1 MSKIVQRLE
10 QSQKLNPKQIL
21 EQNIIQLSIFNLEK
35 RILEELEQNP
45 ALEIV
50 ENEEDVNDKEND
62 ENEEFDFE
70 ELVSNPEEYE
80 YSKKTSTS
88 DIIEKMVETESSN
101 LFDDIMTQLNEID
114 VSDQELVVAEQILG
128 NLDDRGFLPIEPI
141 LIADRLGFEESF
153 VYKVKQKIQSLDPA
167 GIGSESIQDCILA
180 QLKKYYPKDKDSFQ
194 IVNDYFNEFSNHKYD
209 IIAKK
214 MNCTKDKVFETV
226 EKVSV
231 LNPSPAINYS
241 TEVVNHIIPDVVI
254 ENINGEWDVQ
264 VNDPGVPAIG
274 LSNQYIKMLENNKDA
289 SVKNFI
295 KQKLNKAKW
304 FISAIEQ
311 RNSTMIKVMKSII
324 NKQTDYFDSD
334 DRLLVPMIL
343 KNVALDVDMDIS
355 TISRV
360 TNGKYVQMPWGT
372 KELKRFF
379 SEGIKLDNGK
389 IISSVVFK
397 EKLKLFL
404 DNEDKTNPYT
414 DEQLTKELNKK
425 GYDIARRTVS
435 KYREMLKIPVAR
447 LRKI

>member
-1 MSKIVQRLE
+1 MPKIVQRLQ

-21 EQNIIQLSIFNLEK
+21 EQNIIQLSAFNLEK
-35 RILEELEQNP
+35 RIIEELEQNP

-50 ENEEDVNDKEND
+50 ENEEVNNDNEND

-70 ELVSNPEEYE
+70 ELVSNPEEYD

-88 DIIEKMVETESSN
+88 DTIEKMVEAESSN
-101 LFDDIMTQLNEID
+101 LFDDIMNQLNEIN
-114 VSDQELVVAEQILG
+114 VSNQELMVAEQILG

-141 LIADRLGFEESF
+141 LIADRLGFEEKF
-153 VYKVKQKIQSLDPA
+153 VCKVKQKIQSLDP
-167 GIGSESIQDCILA
+167 GGVGSESIQDCILA
-180 QLKKYYPKDKDSFQ
+180 QLKKYYPEDEDSLQ
-194 IVNDYFNEFSNHKYD
+194 IINDYFDEFSNHKYD

-214 MNCTKDKVFETV
+214 MNCSKDKVFETV

-241 TEVVNHIIPDVVI
+241 TDIVNHIIPDIVI

-264 VNDPGVPAIG
+264 VNDPRAPSIR
-274 LSNQYIKMLENNKDA
+274 LSNHYVKMLENNKDA

-295 KQKLNKAKW
+295 KQKLNKANW

-324 NKQTDYFDSD
+324 SKQADYFDSD
-334 DRLLVPMIL
+334 DRTLVPMIL
-343 KNVALDVDMDIS
+343 KDIAFDIDMDIS

-360 TNGKYVQMPWGT
+360 VNGKYVQMPWGI
-372 KELKRFF
+372 KELKGFF
-379 SEGIKLDNGK
+379 SEGIKLSNGEMV
-389 IISSVVFK
+389 SSIVFK
-397 EKLKLFL
+397 EQLKLFL
-404 DNEDKTNPYT
+404 DNEDKNNPYT
-414 DEQLTKELNKK
+414 DEQLTKQLNKK

>member
-1 MSKIVQRLE
+1 MSKIVQRL
-10 QSQKLNPKQIL
+10 QQTQKLNPKQIL
-21 EQNIIQLSIFNLEK
+21 EQNIVQLSIFNLEK
-35 RILEELEQNP
+35 RIIEELEQNP

-50 ENEEDVNDKEND
+50 ENEEEVNDKEND
-62 ENEEFDFE
+62 ESEEFDFE

-80 YSKKTSTS
+80 YSKKTSVS
-88 DIIEKMVETESSN
+88 DTIDKMAQAESSN
-101 LFDDIMTQLNEID
+101 LFDDIMSQLNELD
-114 VSDQELVVAEQILG
+114 VNEQELLVAEQILG

-153 VYKVKQKIQSLDPA
+153 VCKVKEKIQSLDPP
-167 GIGSESIQDCILA
+167 GIGSDSIQDCILA
-180 QLKKYYPKDKDSFQ
+180 QLKKYYPEDEASLK
-194 IVNDYFNEFSNHKYD
+194 IINNYFDEFSNHKYD

-214 MNCTKDKVFETV
+214 MNCEKDKVFETV

-231 LNPSPAINYS
+231 LTPSPAINYS
-241 TEVVNHIIPDVVI
+241 TEVVKHIIPDIVI

-264 VNDPGVPAIG
+264 VNDPGIPNIC
-274 LSNQYIKMLENNKDA
+274 LSNQYVKMLGSNKDA

-295 KQKLNKAKW
+295 KQKLNKARW

-311 RNSTMIKVMKSII
+311 RNATMIKVTKSII
-324 NKQTDYFDSD
+324 GKQKDYFNSD

-343 KNVALDVDMDIS
+343 KDIAQDVDMDIS

-360 TNGKYVQMPWGT
+360 TNGKYVQMPWGI
-372 KELKRFF
+372 KELKGFF
-379 SEGIKLDNGK
+379 SEGIKLTNGK
-389 IISSVVFK
+389 MISSIVFK

-404 DNEDKTNPYT
+404 DNEDKSNPYS
-414 DEQLTKELNKK
+414 DEELTKALNDK

-435 KYREMLKIPVAR
+435 KYREMIKIPVAR

>member
-50 ENEEDVNDKEND
+50 ENEEDINDKEND

-80 YSKKTSTS
+80 FSKKTSTS

-209 IIAKK
+209 VIAKK

-295 KQKLNKAKW
+295 KQKINKAKW

-324 NKQTDYFDSD
+324 DKQKDYFDSD

-343 KNVALDVDMDIS
+343 KDVALDVDMDIS

-379 SEGIKLDNGK
+379 SEGIKLNNGK

>member
-10 QSQKLNPKQIL
+10 QSQKLNPRQIL
-21 EQNIIQLSIFNLEK
+21 EQNIIQLSVFNLEK
-35 RILEELEQNP
+35 RIIEELEQNP

-50 ENEEDVNDKEND
+50 ENEEEVNDKEND

-80 YSKKTSTS
+80 YSKKTSAT
-88 DIIEKMVETESSN
+88 DTIEKIVEAESSN
-101 LFDDIMTQLNEID
+101 LFDDVMSQLNELD
-114 VSDQELVVAEQILG
+114 VSEQELKVAEQILG

-153 VYKVKQKIQSLDPA
+153 VCEVKQKIQSLDPA
-167 GIGSESIQDCILA
+167 GVGSESIQDCILA
-180 QLKKYYPKDKDSFQ
+180 QLRKYYPEDKTSLQ
-194 IVNDYFNEFSNHKYD
+194 IVSDYFDEFSNHKYD

-214 MNCTKDKVFETV
+214 MNCEKDKVFETV

-231 LNPSPAINYS
+231 LNPAPAINYS
-241 TEVVNHIIPDVVI
+241 TEVVNHIIPDIVI
-254 ENINGEWDVQ
+254 ENVNGEWDVQ
-264 VNDPGVPAIG
+264 VNDPGVPSIG
-274 LSNQYIKMLENNKDA
+274 LSNQYVKMLENNKDT
-289 SVKNFI
+289 SVKSFI

-311 RNSTMIKVMKSII
+311 RNATMIKVMKSII
-324 NKQTDYFDSD
+324 DKQKDYFDSD

-343 KNVALDVDMDIS
+343 KDVALDVDMDIS

-372 KELKRFF
+372 KELKGFF
-379 SEGIKLDNGK
+379 SEGIKLKNGK
-389 IISSVVFK
+389 MISSIVFK

-404 DNEDKTNPYT
+404 DDEDKSNPYT
-414 DEQLTKELNKK
+414 DEQLTKELSNQ

>member
-1 MSKIVQRLE
+1 MLKIVQRL
-10 QSQKLNPKQIL
+10 QQTQKLNPRQIL
-21 EQNIIQLSIFNLEK
+21 EQNIIQLSVFNLEK
-35 RILEELEQNP
+35 RIIEELEQNP

-50 ENEEDVNDKEND
+50 ENEEEINDKEND

-80 YSKKTSTS
+80 YSKKASAS
-88 DIIEKMVETESSN
+88 DIIEKMAQADSSN
-101 LFDDIMTQLNEID
+101 LFDDIMAQLNELD
-114 VSDQELVVAEQILG
+114 VNEQELMVAEQILG
-128 NLDDRGFLPIEPI
+128 NLDNRGFLPIEPI

-153 VYKVKQKIQSLDPA
+153 VYKVKQKIQSLDPP

-180 QLKKYYPKDKDSFQ
+180 QLKKYYPEDEASFK
-194 IVNDYFNEFSNHKYD
+194 IINNYFDEFSNHKYD
-209 IIAKK
+209 AIAKK
-214 MNCTKDKVFETV
+214 MNCEKAKVFETV

-241 TEVVNHIIPDVVI
+241 TEIANHIIPDIVI

-264 VNDPGVPAIG
+264 VNDPWIPNIR
-274 LSNQYIKMLENNKDA
+274 LSNQYVKMLGDNKDA

-311 RNSTMIKVMKSII
+311 RNTTMIKVMKSIM
-324 NKQTDYFDSD
+324 NKQKDYFNSD

-343 KNVALDVDMDIS
+343 KDIAQDVDMDIS

-372 KELKRFF
+372 KELKGFF
-379 SEGIKLDNGK
+379 SEGIKLINGK
-389 IISSVVFK
+389 MISSIVFK

-404 DNEDKTNPYT
+404 DNEDKSNPYS
-414 DEQLTKELNKK
+414 DEELTKVLNNK

>member
-80 YSKKTSTS
+80 FSKKTSTS

-295 KQKLNKAKW
+295 KQKINKAKW

-324 NKQTDYFDSD
+324 DKQKDYFDSD

-343 KNVALDVDMDIS
+343 KDVALDVDMDIS

-379 SEGIKLDNGK
+379 SEGIKLNNGK

>member
-295 KQKLNKAKW
+295 KQKINKAKW

-343 KNVALDVDMDIS
+343 KDVALDVDMDIS

-379 SEGIKLDNGK
+379 SEGIKLNNGK

>member
-209 IIAKK
+209 VIAKK

-295 KQKLNKAKW
+295 KQKINKAKW

-324 NKQTDYFDSD
+324 DKQKDYFDSD

-343 KNVALDVDMDIS
+343 KDVALDVDMDIS

-379 SEGIKLDNGK
+379 SEGIKLNNGK

>member
-88 DIIEKMVETESSN
+88 DTIEKMVETESSN

-141 LIADRLGFEESF
+141 LIADRLGFKESF

-180 QLKKYYPKDKDSFQ
+180 QLKKYYPEDKDSFQ
-194 IVNDYFNEFSNHKYD
+194 IVNDYFDEFSNHKYD
-209 IIAKK
+209 AIAKK
-214 MNCTKDKVFETV
+214 MDCTKDKVFETV

-343 KNVALDVDMDIS
+343 KDVALDVDMDIS

-379 SEGIKLDNGK
+379 SEGIKLNDGK
-389 IISSVVFK
+389 IVSSVVFK

-404 DNEDKTNPYT
+404 DNEDKSNPYT

>member
-10 QSQKLNPKQIL
+10 QSQKLNPRQIL
-21 EQNIIQLSIFNLEK
+21 EQNIIQLSVFNLEK
-35 RILEELEQNP
+35 RIIEELEQNP

-50 ENEEDVNDKEND
+50 ENEEEVNDKESD

-80 YSKKTSTS
+80 YSKKTSAS
-88 DIIEKMVETESSN
+88 DTIEKIVEAESSN
-101 LFDDIMTQLNEID
+101 LFDDVMTQLNELD
-114 VSDQELVVAEQILG
+114 VSEQELKVAEQILG

-153 VYKVKQKIQSLDPA
+153 VCEVKQKIQSLDPA

-180 QLKKYYPKDKDSFQ
+180 QLRKYYPEDKTSLL
-194 IVNDYFNEFSNHKYD
+194 IVSDYFDEFSNHKYD
-209 IIAKK
+209 VIAKK
-214 MNCTKDKVFETV
+214 MNCEKDKVFETV

-231 LNPSPAINYS
+231 LNPAPAINYS
-241 TEVVNHIIPDVVI
+241 TEVVNHIIPDIVI
-254 ENINGEWDVQ
+254 ENVNGEWDVQ
-264 VNDPGVPAIG
+264 VNDPGVPSIG
-274 LSNQYIKMLENNKDA
+274 LSNQYVEMLENNKDT
-289 SVKNFI
+289 SVKSFI

-311 RNSTMIKVMKSII
+311 RNATMIKVMKSII
-324 NKQTDYFDSD
+324 DKQKDYFDSD

-343 KNVALDVDMDIS
+343 KDVALDTDMDIS

-360 TNGKYVQMPWGT
+360 SNGKYVQMPWGT
-372 KELKRFF
+372 KELKGFF
-379 SEGIKLDNGK
+379 SEGIKLKNGK
-389 IISSVVFK
+389 MISSIVFK

-404 DNEDKTNPYT
+404 DNEDKSNPYT
-414 DEQLTKELNKK
+414 DEQLTKELSNQ

>member
-295 KQKLNKAKW
+295 KQKINKAKW

-324 NKQTDYFDSD
+324 DKQKDYFDSD

-343 KNVALDVDMDIS
+343 KDVALDVDMDIS

-379 SEGIKLDNGK
+379 SEGIKLNNGK

>member
-80 YSKKTSTS
+80 FSKKTSTS

-209 IIAKK
+209 MIAKK

-295 KQKLNKAKW
+295 KQKINKAKW

-324 NKQTDYFDSD
+324 DKQKDYFDSD

-343 KNVALDVDMDIS
+343 KDVALDVDMDIS

-379 SEGIKLDNGK
+379 SEGIKLNNGK

>member
-80 YSKKTSTS
+80 FSKKTSTS

-324 NKQTDYFDSD
+324 DKQKDYFDSD

-343 KNVALDVDMDIS
+343 KDVALDVDMDIS

-379 SEGIKLDNGK
+379 SEGIKLNNGK

>member
-21 EQNIIQLSIFNLEK
+21 EQNIIQLSVFNLEK

-50 ENEEDVNDKEND
+50 ENEEEVNDKEND
-62 ENEEFDFE
+62 ESEEFDFE

-80 YSKKTSTS
+80 YSKKTSVS
-88 DIIEKMVETESSN
+88 DTIEKMVETESSN

-114 VSDQELVVAEQILG
+114 VSDQELMVAEQILG

-180 QLKKYYPKDKDSFQ
+180 QLKKYYPEDKDSFQ

-209 IIAKK
+209 VIAKK

-241 TEVVNHIIPDVVI
+241 TEVANHIIPDIVI

-324 NKQTDYFDSD
+324 DKQKDYFDSD

-343 KNVALDVDMDIS
+343 KDVALDVDMDIS

-372 KELKRFF
+372 KELKGFF
-379 SEGIKLDNGK
+379 SEGIKLNNGK